1 MELQTSLKITLTQQ
15 TLQHTMNFEE
25 FSALKSDIRVS
36 ADEQLKVLNIT
47 KFSKKALTSTNIQ
60 IHLSFIDAIVEEEH

>member
-47 KFSKKALTSTNIQ
+47 KQALTSTNIQ